1 MSSRRQF
8 LSDVSKGMLLA
19 SMGSALAADLGLS
32 TAWADETAPRLKFGS
47 LEPLVRT
54 MQEST
59 AEQILPKVV
68 ELIRSGTDLKQVV
81 AAAGLA
87 NVRTFGGEDY
97 VGFHTMM
104 ALTPAYRMARELPT
118 ERQSLPVLK
127 VLYRNC
133 NRMQEKGGASHEVL
147 HEVTEGKSGCKAD
160 DLREACRQKQLPQ
173 AEKIFAGLATDADSA
188 LNAILHEIHDAV
200 EVHRVV
206 MVSRAWDMLELVGR
220 EHAHTLLRQSV
231 HYCINSEN
239 ENQRKY
245 FAEVRALLPALL
257 SKHQLDGKPLGKR
270 EADDAWVGHLSET
283 FFKSTPAQAAEAA
296 ALALA
301 EGMLPDTIGE
311 AITLAA
317 NQLVL
322 RDIGRQGNQIQ
333 PNKPRGSVHGDSIGV
348 HACDSANA
356 WRNLAKAS
364 NSRNAAA
371 CLILGAYQVAFDR
384 VNRGGE
390 FLTWNPYPHE
400 THTAA
405 ITNVADGKLLPALD
419 EAIRSNEQARAC
431 ALVHRMAERGQP
443 AEPIFATMLN
453 YAISEDGAL
462 HAEKYYR
469 TAFEEFHTTR
479 PTFRWRQL
487 LALARVT
494 ASEHGTPA
502 PGYAQACELL
512 KQKA

>member
-19 SMGSALAADLGLS
+19 SMGSALASDLGIS
-32 TAWADETAPRLKFGS
+32 TAWADETAPRLKFGA
-47 LEPLVRT
+47 LEPLVTT
-54 MQEST
+54 MQNST
-59 AEQILPKVV
+59 PEAMLPKVIS
-68 ELIRSGTDLKQVV
+68 LLKSGTDLKQIV

-104 ALTPAYRMARELPT
+104 ALTPAYRMAQELPT
-118 ERQSLPVLK
+118 DRQALPVLK

-133 NRMQEKGGASHEVL
+133 NRLQEKGGASHEVL
-147 HEVTEGKSGCKAD
+147 HEVPGKTAGASAD
-160 DLREACRQKQLPQ
+160 ALRDACRRKQLPE
-173 AEKIFAGLATDADSA
+173 AEKLFAGLATDADAA
-188 LNAILHEIHDAV
+188 LNAILHELHDGV

-206 MVSRAWDMLELVGR
+206 MVSRAWDMLDLVGR
-220 EHAHTLLRQSV
+220 DHAHTLLRQSV

-245 FAEVRALLPALL
+245 FAEVRSLLPQLL
-257 SKHQLDGKPLGKR
+257 TKHQLEGKPLGKR
-270 EADDAWVGHLSET
+270 TADDAWVGQLSET

-301 EGMLPDTIGE
+301 EGFLPDAIGE

-322 RDIGRQGNQIQ
+322 RDIGRQGNQVQ
-333 PNKPRGSVHGDSIGV
+333 KSKPAGSVHGDSIGV
-348 HACDSANA
+348 HASDSANA
-356 WRNLAKAS
+356 WRNLAKVS

-384 VNRGGE
+384 INRGGD

-400 THTAA
+400 AHTRA
-405 ITNVADGKLLPALD
+405 ITSVTQASLLPSLD

-431 ALVHRMAERGQP
+431 ALVARAAELGVP
-443 AEPIFATMLN
+443 ARDLFAAMLKF
-453 YAISEDGAL
+453 AISEDGAL

-469 TAFEEFHTTR
+469 TAYEEFHSTR
-479 PTFRWRQL
+479 PTYRWRQL
-487 LALARVT
+487 VALARVT

-502 PGYAQACELL
+502 PGYGQACELL
-512 KQKA
+512 GVK

>member
-1 MSSRRQF
+1 MSTHRRQF
-8 LSDVSKGMLLA
+8 LTDVSKGMLLA
-19 SMGSALAADLGLS
+19 SMGSALAADMGIS
-32 TAWADETAPRLKFGS
+32 TAWADESAPAIKFGA

-68 ELIRSGTDLKQVV
+68 QLLQSGTDLKQIV
-81 AAAGLA
+81 AAAALA

-104 ALTPAYRMARELPT
+104 ALTPAYRMAQELPT
-118 ERQSLPVLK
+118 ERQPLPILK

-133 NRMQEKGGASHEVL
+133 NRMQEKGGHAHEVL
-147 HEVTEGKSGCKAD
+147 REVTEKAKAVTSD
-160 DLREACRQKQLPQ
+160 DLRQACRNRQLPQ
-173 AEKIFAGLATDADSA
+173 AEKIFAGLATSADDA
-188 LNAILHEIHDAV
+188 LNAILHELHDGV

-206 MVSRAWDMLELVGR
+206 MVSRSWDMLDLVGK

-239 ENQRKY
+239 ENQKKY
-245 FAEVRALLPALL
+245 FAEVRSLLPALL
-257 SKHQLDGKPLGKR
+257 TKHQLDGKPLGKR
-270 EADDAWVGHLSET
+270 AADDAWVGHLSET
-283 FFKSTPAQAAEAA
+283 IFKSTPAQSAEAA

-311 AITLAA
+311 AIALAA

-322 RDIGRQGNQIQ
+322 RDKGRHGNQVQ
-333 PNKPRGSVHGDSIGV
+333 ANKPAGSVHGDSIGV
-348 HACDSANA
+348 HASDSANA
-356 WRNLAKAS
+356 WRNLAKVS
-364 NSRNAAA
+364 NPRNSAA

-384 VNRGGE
+384 GNRGGE
-390 FLTWNPYPHE
+390 FFKWNPYPLEEHSK
-400 THTAA
+400 ALGK
-405 ITNVADGKLLPALD
+405 IADDKLMPTLD
-419 EAIRSNEQARAC
+419 EAIRANEQARAC
-431 ALVHRMAERGQP
+431 ALVHRMGELGMP
-443 AEPIFATMLN
+443 AQPIFATMLK

-469 TAFEEFHTTR
+469 TVVEEFNTAR
-479 PTFRWRQL
+479 PVFRWRQL

-494 ASEHGTPA
+494 ASEHGHKA
-502 PGYAQACELL
+502 PGYEQACKLL
-512 KQKA
+512 KV